1 MAEPMNPIT
10 RRIRAFGY
18 AIAGLAFVFRSQ
30 HAMWVHGSA
39 ALCVVIAGFF
49 LGVTPQDW
57 RWLVLGIALV
67 WGAEAMNTAV
77 EMACDAISQDHHPL
91 IGKAKDAAAG
101 AVLVAA
107 IAAVI
112 IGALVFWPYVF

>member
-1 MAEPMNPIT
+1 
-10 RRIRAFGY
+10 
-18 AIAGLAFVFRSQ
+18 
-30 HAMWVHGSA
+30 
-39 ALCVVIAGFF
+39 VVIAGFF